1 MKNLNVNG
9 VVDIA
14 RNGVDRVI
22 ALESALQTAIW
33 RIEDMLKNDDGQA
46 WKEAEKALPNL
57 KVTLGE
63 KK

>member
-1 MKNLNVNG
+1 MKKQDFSG

-22 ALESALQTAIW
+22 ELESALQTAIW
-33 RIEDMLKNDDGQA
+33 RIEDMLKADDGQA

-57 KVTLGE
+57 KATLGE
-63 KK
+63 SK

>member
-63 KK
+63 TK